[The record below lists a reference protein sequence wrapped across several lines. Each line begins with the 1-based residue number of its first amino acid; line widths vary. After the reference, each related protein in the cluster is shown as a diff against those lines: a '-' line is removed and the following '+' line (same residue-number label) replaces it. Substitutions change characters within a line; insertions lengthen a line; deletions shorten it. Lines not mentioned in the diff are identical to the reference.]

1 MSNQGYAK
9 PIRIFHSV
17 FALCMLMQLAV
28 GNLMD
33 VPEVEGKHA
42 SSSIIPAAIAHESH
56 GASMGP
62 VEESLGF
69 EVHEILGLTIAG
81 LVLLRLLLAMT
92 SLPGAG
98 WRDLFPW
105 LLADGR
111 SRLFK
116 EFKAQASG
124 WLSLKLAPPEEGET
138 IARTV
143 HGLMIL
149 LATLMGI
156 SGTRLFFGW
165 SITAPQTAA
174 VEAIAEI
181 HETAVV
187 GLEILIAVHIL
198 AVILH
203 QMQGHNI
210 LDKIKPSK

>member
-17 FALCMLMQLAV
+17 FALCMLTQLAV

-33 VPEVEGKHA
+33 VPEVEGEHA

-56 GASMGP
+56 GASVGP

-92 SLPGAG
+92 SLQGAG

-116 EFKAQASG
+116 EFTDVFLDGRKVAVVKDHTLNKKLG
-124 WLSLKLAPPEEGET
+124 FETELLLAPWYIFERRVCGVKET
-138 IARTV
+138 IK
-143 HGLMIL
+143 LEL
-149 LATLMGI
+149 LQQSNYLCLEDLKVI
-156 SGTRLFFGW
+156 
-165 SITAPQTAA
+165 
-174 VEAIAEI
+174 EI
-181 HETAVV
+181 H
-187 GLEILIAVHIL
+187 IAICL
-198 AVILH
+198 L
-203 QMQGHNI
+203 Q
-210 LDKIKPSK
+210 K